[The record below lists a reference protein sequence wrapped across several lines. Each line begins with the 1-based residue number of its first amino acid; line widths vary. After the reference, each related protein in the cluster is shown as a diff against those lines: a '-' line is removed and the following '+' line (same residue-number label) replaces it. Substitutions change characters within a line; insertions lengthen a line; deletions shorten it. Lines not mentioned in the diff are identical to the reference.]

1 MILPASID
9 KMISDLDPGEVTYG
23 KEYSTMFLKFCSYVC
38 IIKNKKLNLPNI
50 FLCLLKEPEI
60 RQIFKILC
68 DVETDYDALKYFL
81 QYDPNLHRSKYIRNY
96 ITNNGLIVK

>member
-9 KMISDLDPGEVTYG
+9 KMITDLDPGEVTYG

-50 FLCLLKEPEI
+50 FLCLLKDPEI
-60 RQIFKILC
+60 RQTFKILC

-96 ITNNGLIVK
+96 IANNGLLVK